1 MSTGPGRRRGGAG
14 SLITVAT
21 AAAVAAALTL
31 TGCSTESSG
40 PTGSSHGRP
49 DAPELTV
56 SGEFMPQPVSDMAAG
71 FLTVRNGGGKAD
83 RLTSVTSPISDT
95 VTIHESKGQRMR
107 KVDSFPIP
115 ADGALALERGGSH
128 IMFEQLKQRPKKGE
142 KVSVELRFETSGPIR
157 VELPVME
164 TGYNPSKAT
173 TGETDGKDGKDGK
186 GAPETGSG
194 AAGGSG
200 APSGATDPAQSPEPA
215 DGRPA
220 EHTSEHH

>member
-31 TGCSTESSG
+31 TGCSTDSADSTG
-40 PTGSSHGRP
+40 PAGSSNGRP

-128 IMFEQLKQRPKKGE
+128 IMFERLKERPKKGE

-173 TGETDGKDGKDGK
+173 TGEKNGK

-200 APSGATDPAQSPEPA
+200 TPSGATDPAQSPEPA
-215 DGRPA
+215 GGRPA